1 MVEVSTSLLT
11 AKEENII
18 QTIYDLEVA
27 KTDYFH
33 IDVMDGNFVEN
44 NTTEKMRK
52 YTEYIKNVSN
62 LPIDVHLMVNN
73 VENYVKDYLNMEV
86 NCITFQIEAL
96 KKEKQVQELISYIK
110 ENNCKV
116 GLAISPKTPIEKIYK
131 YIPYI
136 HKVIVM
142 TVEPGKGGQELI
154 PEVITKISSLNK
166 FIYENS
172 YEVDI
177 QVDGGINNITSKQ
190 VIDAGADILVAGSYI
205 INSEDF
211 SRTIKTLKCVRFGT

>member
-11 AKEENII
+11 VEEENVI
-18 QTIYDLEVA
+18 QTIHDLEVA
-27 KTDYFH
+27 KTGYFH

-44 NTTEKMRK
+44 DTTDKMRK
-52 YTEYIKNVSN
+52 YTEYIKNISN

-73 VENYVKDYLNMEV
+73 VEKYIKDYIDIGV
-86 NCITFQIEAL
+86 NCITFQIEAC
-96 KKEKQVQELISYIK
+96 KKEKQVQELIAYIK

-116 GLAISPKTPIEKIYK
+116 GLAISPKTPIEEIYE

-154 PEVITKISSLNK
+154 PETITKIFNINK
-166 FIYENS
+166 FIYENG

-177 QVDGGINNITSKQ
+177 EVDGGINDITSKQ
-190 VIDAGADILVAGSYI
+190 VIDVGANILVAGSYI
-205 INSEDF
+205 INSDDLK
-211 SRTIKTLKCVRFGT
+211 TAIKKLKE

>member
-11 AKEENII
+11 VEEENVI
-18 QTIYDLEVA
+18 QTIHDLEVA
-27 KTDYFH
+27 KTGYFH

-44 NTTEKMRK
+44 DTTDKMRK
-52 YTEYIKNVSN
+52 YTEYIKNISN

-73 VENYVKDYLNMEV
+73 VEKYIKDYIDIGV
-86 NCITFQIEAL
+86 NCITFQIEAC
-96 KKEKQVQELISYIK
+96 KKEKQVQELIAYIK

-116 GLAISPKTPIEKIYK
+116 GLAISPKTPIEEIYE

-154 PEVITKISSLNK
+154 PETITKIFDLNK
-166 FIYENS
+166 FIYENG

-177 QVDGGINNITSKQ
+177 EVDGGINDITSKQ
-190 VIDAGADILVAGSYI
+190 VIDVGANILVAGSYI
-205 INSEDF
+205 INSDDLK
-211 SRTIKTLKCVRFGT
+211 TAIKKLKE